1 MTIKKRAVLVKQLP
15 ETLRGKHGRV
25 FFREL
30 ESCMDSDR
38 PCIVLDCSN
47 VRRLDRSVVD
57 LMLCCLEEA
66 IKHNGDV
73 KLAALPPGS
82 DSILELTGVNRL
94 FEIFDTPAAAVHSF
108 QEPVAEVAAEA
119 PMPEMVAARTGKT
132 GTVGLRWSFLH
143 AQSIGGFE
151 EN

>member
-1 MTIKKRAVLVKQLP
+1 MTIKKRTVLVKQLP
-15 ETLRGKHGRV
+15 ETLSGKHGRV

-30 ESCMDSDR
+30 ESCMNSDR
-38 PCIVLDCSN
+38 PYIVLDCSS
-47 VRRLDRSVVD
+47 VQRLDRSVVD

-66 IKHNGDV
+66 IKRNGDV
-73 KLAALPPGS
+73 KLSALPPGS

-94 FEIFDTPAAAVHSF
+94 FDIFDTTAAAVHSF
-108 QEPVAEVAAEA
+108 QQPVVEVAAEA
-119 PMPEMVAARTGKT
+119 PMPEVVAARTGKT
-132 GTVGLRWSFLH
+132 STAGLRWSFLH

>member
-1 MTIKKRAVLVKQLP
+1 MTIKKRTVLIKQLP
-15 ETLRGKHGRV
+15 ETLSGKHGRV

-30 ESCMDSDR
+30 ESCMHSDR
-38 PCIVLDCSN
+38 PYIVLDCSKIQ
-47 VRRLDRSVVD
+47 RLDRSAVD
-57 LMLCCLEEA
+57 LMFCCLEEA

-73 KLAALPPGS
+73 KLAELPAGS

-94 FEIFDTPAAAVHSF
+94 FDIFDTAAAAVHSF
-108 QEPVAEVAAEA
+108 QEPMAEVAAEA
-119 PMPEMVAARTGKT
+119 RMPEVVAARTGKT
-132 GTVGLRWSFLH
+132 GTAGLRWSFLH

>member
-1 MTIKKRAVLVKQLP
+1 MTIKKRTVLVKQLP
-15 ETLRGKHGRV
+15 EILSGKPGRV

-30 ESCMDSDR
+30 ESCMSSDR
-38 PCIVLDCSN
+38 PYIVLDCSS

-73 KLAALPPGS
+73 KLASLPAGS

-94 FEIFDTPAAAVHSF
+94 FDIFNTTAAAVHSF
-108 QEPVAEVAAEA
+108 QQPAAEVAAEA
-119 PMPEMVAARTGKT
+119 PMPEVVAARTGIT
-132 GTVGLRWSFLH
+132 GTAGLR
-143 AQSIGGFE
+143 GGFLRARGI
-151 EN
+151 

>member
-1 MTIKKRAVLVKQLP
+1 MTIKKRTVLVRQLP
-15 ETLRGKHGRV
+15 ETLSGKHGRA
-25 FFREL
+25 FFRKL
-30 ESCMDSDR
+30 EGCMNSDR
-38 PCIVLDCSN
+38 PYIVLDCSN
-47 VRRLDRSVVD
+47 VRRLDRAVVE

-73 KLAALPPGS
+73 KLASLPPGS